1 MRAMASS
8 VPWAGATLSVDCI
21 TTPQCRFARSDL
33 VKMPRTGIKNSFRR
47 DIVAH
52 HGLALVAVGP
62 TFLVVGVLHWT
73 VVDLPAA
80 ILLYLVPIVL
90 AASRWGRGPAITA
103 ALASILGHD
112 LLFVDPRGAFSI
124 ARADE
129 ALGLVLLLF
138 TALVTA
144 QLADGARR
152 GAETA
157 REALVAR
164 RSDELKTAL
173 LRAVTHN
180 LRTPRASIKASVSGL
195 RQPEA
200 AFADEDRAELLA
212 EIEEEADRLDRLVP
226 NLLDA
231 SRLEAGGL
239 KLSSHAHDVSELLSA
254 VLDRLQPKFAGR
266 TVSIEIPDELPPVA
280 CDYAQIDQVVTN
292 LVENALLHT
301 PPGTPVVARAAA
313 VDGGVRI
320 EVVDAGPGVPVTE
333 RERLFRP
340 FERGQTRAP
349 GSGLGLTM
357 ARGFVEAHGG
367 KLWLEDAPVSG
378 SRFVFTLPIRTGAA

>member
-1 MRAMASS
+1 MAPTS
-8 VPWAGATLSVDCI
+8 
-21 TTPQCRFARSDL
+21 
-33 VKMPRTGIKNSFRR
+33 IKNSFRR
-47 DIVAH
+47 DWRAVLLQH
-52 HGLALVAVGP
+52 VLALAAVGA
-62 TFLVVGVLHWT
+62 TLVVVGVLHST

-90 AASRWGRGPAITA
+90 AASRWGREPAITA

-112 LLFVDPRGAFSI
+112 LLFVDPRGTFSV

-152 GAETA
+152 GAERA
-157 REALVAR
+157 REAAVAR

-180 LRTPRASIKASVSGL
+180 LRTPLASIKASVSGL
-195 RQPEA
+195 RQPEVT
-200 AFADEDRAELLA
+200 FAEEDRAELLA
-212 EIEEEADRLDRLVP
+212 EIEEETDRLDRLVT

-231 SRLEAGGL
+231 SRVEAGGL
-239 KLSSHAHDVSELLSA
+239 KISSHPHDLAELIA
-254 VLDRLQPKFAGR
+254 AALDRLQPRLAGR
-266 TVSIEIPDELPPVA
+266 SVSIEVPDELPPVA

-292 LVENALLHT
+292 LLENALLHT
-301 PPGTPVVARAAA
+301 PPGTPVLARATSS
-313 VDGGVRI
+313 GGVVRV
-320 EVVDAGPGVPVTE
+320 EVVDGGPGVPIGE

-349 GSGLGLTM
+349 GSGLGLTI

-378 SRFVFTLPIRTGAA
+378 ARFVFTLPVQAAAA

>member
-1 MRAMASS
+1 MSLWHRRG
-8 VPWAGATLSVDCI
+8 VERGVVVQHLLGLLGVLATFV
-21 TTPQCRFARSDL
+21 
-33 VKMPRTGIKNSFRR
+33 
-47 DIVAH
+47 
-52 HGLALVAVGP
+52 
-62 TFLVVGVLHWT
+62 VVGLLHST

-90 AASRWGRGPAITA
+90 AASRWGRGPAVSA
-103 ALASILGHD
+103 AVVAILGHD
-112 LLFVDPRGAFSI
+112 LLFVEPRGTFSV

-157 REALVAR
+157 REAAVAR

-180 LRTPRASIKASVSGL
+180 LRTPLAAIKASVSGL
-195 RQPEA
+195 RQPDATFA
-200 AFADEDRAELLA
+200 AEDRAELLA
-212 EIEEEADRLDRLVP
+212 EIEEEADRLDRLVT

-239 KLSSHAHDVSELLSA
+239 TLNAHPQDLGELVST
-254 VLDRLQPKFAGR
+254 VVDRLQPRLAGR
-266 TVSIEIPDELPPVA
+266 AVSVEIAEVLPPVP
-280 CDYAQIDQVVTN
+280 CDYAQIEQVLTN
-292 LVENALLHT
+292 LLENAALHT
-301 PPGTPVVARAAA
+301 DAGTPVTARALRQN
-313 VDGGVRI
+313 GVVRV
-320 EVVDAGPGVPVTE
+320 EVEDQGRGIPPTE

-349 GSGLGLTM
+349 GSGLGLTI

-367 KLWLEDAPVSG
+367 KLWLENGSITG
-378 SRFVFTLPIRTGAA
+378 SRFVFTLPIGQSDA

>member
-1 MRAMASS
+1 MERL
-8 VPWAGATLSVDCI
+8 PPTRILG
-21 TTPQCRFARSDL
+21 
-33 VKMPRTGIKNSFRR
+33 R
-47 DIVAH
+47 DVLMQHAVA
-52 HGLALVAVGP
+52 LAAVGV
-62 TFLVVGVLHWT
+62 TLLLVGLLHSS

-103 ALASILGHD
+103 VVAAILGHD
-112 LLFVDPRGAFSI
+112 LLFVDPRGTFSV

-138 TALVTA
+138 VAVVTA

-157 REALVAR
+157 REAALAR
-164 RSDELKTAL
+164 RSDALKTAL

-180 LRTPRASIKASVSGL
+180 LRTPLASIKASVSGL
-195 RQPEA
+195 RQPDA
-200 AFADEDRAELLA
+200 TFPDEDRAELLA
-212 EIEEEADRLDRLVP
+212 EIEEEADRLDRLVT

-239 KLSSHAHDVSELLSA
+239 TVSRHPQDLAELVGAA
-254 VLDRLQPKFAGR
+254 VERIQSRLAGR
-266 TVSIEIPDELPPVA
+266 QVQVHIPEELPPVA

-292 LVENALLHT
+292 LLENALLHT
-301 PPGTPVVARAAA
+301 PPGTPVVARAER
-313 VDGGVRI
+313 DNGVVRV
-320 EVVDAGPGVPVTE
+320 EVVDRGPGIPAAD
-333 RERLFRP
+333 RERLFHP
-340 FERGQTRAP
+340 FERGRSRAP
-349 GSGLGLTM
+349 GTGLGLTI

-367 KLWLEDAPVSG
+367 QLWLEEGPEAG
-378 SRFVFTLPIRTGAA
+378 ARFVFTLPLASVTS

>member
-1 MRAMASS
+1 
-8 VPWAGATLSVDCI
+8 VGATLL
-21 TTPQCRFARSDL
+21 L
-33 VKMPRTGIKNSFRR
+33 V
-47 DIVAH
+47 
-52 HGLALVAVGP
+52 GL
-62 TFLVVGVLHWT
+62 LHST
-73 VVDLPAA
+73 VVDLPVA

-103 ALASILGHD
+103 VVAAILGHD
-112 LLFVDPRGAFSI
+112 LLFVDPRGTFSV

-138 TALVTA
+138 VALVTA

-157 REALVAR
+157 REAAVAR

-180 LRTPRASIKASVSGL
+180 LRTPLASIKASVSGL
-195 RQPEA
+195 RQPDA
-200 AFADEDRAELLA
+200 TFAEEDRAELLA
-212 EIEEEADRLDRLVP
+212 EIEEEADRLDRLVT

-239 KLSSHAHDVSELLSA
+239 TVRRHPQDLAELLSA
-254 VLDRLQPKFAGR
+254 VADRIQSRVAGR
-266 TVSIEIPDELPPVA
+266 RVTIDIPDELPPVA

-292 LVENALLHT
+292 LLENAVIHT
-301 PPGTPVVARAAA
+301 PPGTPVVARAQRADDLVRVEI
-313 VDGGVRI
+313 VDGGRGI
-320 EVVDAGPGVPVTE
+320 PAAD
-333 RERLFRP
+333 RERVFHP
-340 FERGQTRAP
+340 FERGTTPAP
-349 GSGLGLTM
+349 GTGLGLTI

-367 KLWLEDAPVSG
+367 KLWLEEQPPGTG
-378 SRFVFTLPIRTGAA
+378 SRFVFTLPLAVPSA

>member
-1 MRAMASS
+1 VDAPQSS
-8 VPWAGATLSVDCI
+8 RNQRHDVLVQHALALAAVGATL
-21 TTPQCRFARSDL
+21 
-33 VKMPRTGIKNSFRR
+33 
-47 DIVAH
+47 
-52 HGLALVAVGP
+52 
-62 TFLVVGVLHWT
+62 LVVGLLQST

-103 ALASILGHD
+103 VVASILGHD
-112 LLFVDPRGAFSI
+112 LLFVDPRGTFSV

-138 TALVTA
+138 VALVTA

-152 GAETA
+152 GAATA
-157 REALVAR
+157 REAAVAR
-164 RSDELKTAL
+164 QSDELKTAL

-180 LRTPRASIKASVSGL
+180 LRTPLASIKASVSGL

-200 AFADEDRAELLA
+200 AFAEEDRAELLA
-212 EIEEEADRLDRLVP
+212 EIEEEADRLDRLVT

-231 SRLEAGGL
+231 SRLEAGRL
-239 KLSSHAHDVSELLSA
+239 TLSRHPQDLAELIGAA
-254 VLDRLQPKFAGR
+254 VDRLQSRLAGR
-266 TVSIEIPDELPPVA
+266 GEIRIEVTNELPPVA

-292 LVENALLHT
+292 LLENALLHT
-301 PPGTPVVARAAA
+301 PPATPVVTRAARH
-313 VDGGVRI
+313 DGVVRV
-320 EVVDAGPGVPVTE
+320 EVEDQGPGIPPAD

-340 FERGQTRAP
+340 FERGRTRAP
-349 GSGLGLTM
+349 GSGLGLTI

-367 KLWLEDAPVSG
+367 KLWLEDGPARG
-378 SRFVFTLPIRTGAA
+378 ARFVFTLPVLEGGS

>member
-1 MRAMASS
+1 VERLPPTRML
-8 VPWAGATLSVDCI
+8 G
-21 TTPQCRFARSDL
+21 
-33 VKMPRTGIKNSFRR
+33 R
-47 DIVAH
+47 DVLIQHAVA
-52 HGLALVAVGP
+52 LAAVGV
-62 TFLVVGVLHWT
+62 TLLLVGLLHSS

-103 ALASILGHD
+103 VVAAILGHD
-112 LLFVDPRGAFSI
+112 LLFVDPRGTFSV

-138 TALVTA
+138 VAVVTA

-157 REALVAR
+157 REAALAR
-164 RSDELKTAL
+164 RSDALKTAL

-180 LRTPRASIKASVSGL
+180 LRTPLASIKASVSGL
-195 RQPEA
+195 RQPDA
-200 AFADEDRAELLA
+200 TFPDEDRAELLA
-212 EIEEEADRLDRLVP
+212 EIEEEADRLDRLVT

-239 KLSSHAHDVSELLSA
+239 TVSRHPQDLAELVGAA
-254 VLDRLQPKFAGR
+254 VERIQSRLAGR
-266 TVSIEIPDELPPVA
+266 QVQVHIPEELPPVA

-292 LVENALLHT
+292 LLENALLHT
-301 PPGTPVVARAAA
+301 PPGTPVLARAER
-313 VDGGVRI
+313 DNGVVRV
-320 EVVDAGPGVPVTE
+320 EVVDRGPGIPAAD
-333 RERLFRP
+333 RERLFHP
-340 FERGQTRAP
+340 FERGRSRAP
-349 GSGLGLTM
+349 GTGLGLTI

-367 KLWLEDAPVSG
+367 QLWLEEGPEAG
-378 SRFVFTLPIRTGAA
+378 ARFVFTLPLASVTS

>member
-1 MRAMASS
+1 
-8 VPWAGATLSVDCI
+8 V
-21 TTPQCRFARSDL
+21 
-33 VKMPRTGIKNSFRR
+33 RR
-47 DIVAH
+47 DLLLQHLQALAAV
-52 HGLALVAVGP
+52 GLTFVAVG
-62 TFLVVGVLHWT
+62 VLQST

-90 AASRWGRGPAITA
+90 AASNWGRGPAITA
-103 ALASILGHD
+103 AVAAILGHD
-112 LLFVDPRGAFSI
+112 LLFVDPRGTFTVAH
-124 ARADE
+124 ADE

-152 GAETA
+152 GAATA
-157 REALVAR
+157 REVTVAR

-180 LRTPRASIKASVSGL
+180 LRTPLASIKASVSGL
-195 RQPEA
+195 RQPGA
-200 AFADEDRAELLA
+200 NFAEEDRAELLA
-212 EIEEEADRLDRLVP
+212 DIEEEADRLDRLVT

-239 KLSSHAHDVSELLSA
+239 VPSARAQDLGELIGA
-254 VLDRLQPKFAGR
+254 VVDRLTPRFAGR
-266 TVSIEIPDELPPVA
+266 TVGVEIGEELPPVA

-292 LVENALLHT
+292 LLENALIHT
-301 PPGTPVVARAAA
+301 PTGTSVLTRASSD
-313 VDGGVRI
+313 DGMVRV
-320 EVVDAGPGVPVTE
+320 EVIDHGPGVPNDD

-340 FERGQTRAP
+340 FERGQTHAA
-349 GSGLGLTM
+349 GSGLGLTI

-367 KLWLEDAPVSG
+367 KLWVENGTDDGA
-378 SRFVFTLPIRTGAA
+378 RFVFTLPAVKEHP

>member
-1 MRAMASS
+1 MRREVVFQHA
-8 VPWAGATLSVDCI
+8 
-21 TTPQCRFARSDL
+21 
-33 VKMPRTGIKNSFRR
+33 
-47 DIVAH
+47 
-52 HGLALVAVGP
+52 LALVAVGA
-62 TFLVVGVLHWT
+62 TFVVVGVLHST

-90 AASRWGRGPAITA
+90 AASRWGRGPAISA

-112 LLFVDPRGAFSI
+112 LLFVDPRGTFSV

-152 GAETA
+152 SAETA
-157 REALVAR
+157 REAAVAR
-164 RSDELKTAL
+164 RSDAVKTAL

-180 LRTPRASIKASVSGL
+180 LRTPLASIKASVSGL
-195 RQPEA
+195 RQPDA
-200 AFADEDRAELLA
+200 AFAEEDRAELLA
-212 EIEEEADRLDRLVP
+212 EIEEEADRLDRLVT

-239 KLSSHAHDVSELLSA
+239 KLSSHPQDLGELLAA
-254 VLDRLQPKFAGR
+254 VLDRLQPRLAGR
-266 TVSIEIPDELPPVA
+266 HVSVEIPEDLPPVT

-292 LVENALLHT
+292 LLENAILHT
-301 PPGTPVVARAAA
+301 PPGTPVVARARS
-313 VDGGVRI
+313 VDGVVRV
-320 EVVDAGPGVPVTE
+320 EVVDSGPGVPVGE

-340 FERGQTRAP
+340 FERGQTRSP
-349 GSGLGLTM
+349 GSGLGLTI
-357 ARGFVEAHGG
+357 ARGFIEAHGG
-367 KLWLEDAPVSG
+367 KLWLEDAPASG
-378 SRFVFTLPIRTGAA
+378 ARFVFTLPLQRAHL

>member
-1 MRAMASS
+1 M
-8 VPWAGATLSVDCI
+8 
-21 TTPQCRFARSDL
+21 
-33 VKMPRTGIKNSFRR
+33 RR
-47 DIVAH
+47 DVLIQH
-52 HGLALVAVGP
+52 LLALAAVGV
-62 TFLVVGVLHWT
+62 TLLIVGVLQST

-80 ILLYLVPIVL
+80 ILLYLVPILL

-103 ALASILGHD
+103 VVASILGHD
-112 LLFVDPRGAFSI
+112 LLFVDPRGTFSV

-138 TALVTA
+138 VALVTA

-157 REALVAR
+157 REAAVAR

-180 LRTPRASIKASVSGL
+180 LRTPLASIKASVSGL
-195 RQPEA
+195 RQPDA

-212 EIEEEADRLDRLVP
+212 EIEEEADRLDRLVT

-239 KLSSHAHDVSELLSA
+239 TLSRHPQDLVELVGA
-254 VLDRLQPKFAGR
+254 VVDRLQSRFAGR
-266 TVSIEIPDELPPVA
+266 TVGVEMPEELPPVV
-280 CDYAQIDQVVTN
+280 CDYAQIDQVITN
-292 LVENALLHT
+292 LLENALLHT
-301 PPGTPVVARAAA
+301 PPTTPVLARATQ
-313 VDGGVRI
+313 VDGVVRV
-320 EVVDAGPGVPVTE
+320 EVVDRGPGIAVAD
-333 RERLFRP
+333 RERVFRP
-340 FERGQTRAP
+340 FERGRTRAA
-349 GSGLGLTM
+349 GSGLGLTI

-367 KLWLEDAPVSG
+367 KLWLDDATDTG
-378 SRFVFTLPIRTGAA
+378 SRFVFTLPLQIGHA

>member
-1 MRAMASS
+1 
-8 VPWAGATLSVDCI
+8 V
-21 TTPQCRFARSDL
+21 L
-33 VKMPRTGIKNSFRR
+33 VE
-47 DIVAH
+47 
-52 HGLALVAVGP
+52 HGLALAGVG
-62 TFLVVGVLHWT
+62 LSLVGVGFLQST

-90 AASRWGRGPAITA
+90 AASRWGRGPAISAVIA
-103 ALASILGHD
+103 AILGHD
-112 LLFVDPRGAFSI
+112 VLFVDPRGTVSV

-129 ALGLVLLLF
+129 ALGLALLLF

-157 REALVAR
+157 REAAVAR

-180 LRTPRASIKASVSGL
+180 LRTPLASIKASVSGL
-195 RQPEA
+195 RQPDA
-200 AFADEDRAELLA
+200 QFADEDRAELLA
-212 EIEEEADRLDRLVP
+212 EIEEEADRLDRLVT

-231 SRLEAGGL
+231 SRLEAGRLTMTPRPQDMG
-239 KLSSHAHDVSELLSA
+239 ELLGS
-254 VLDRLQPKFAGR
+254 VVDRLQARFAGR
-266 TVSIEIPDELPPVA
+266 ILQVDITDELPPVA

-292 LVENALLHT
+292 LVENALVHT
-301 PPGTPVVARAAA
+301 PPGTPVVARAARQ
-313 VDGGVRI
+313 DGMLRV
-320 EVVDAGPGVPVTE
+320 EVIDAGPGVPVTE

-340 FERGQTRAP
+340 FERGQTTAS
-349 GSGLGLTM
+349 GSGLGLTI

-367 KLWLEDAPVSG
+367 KLWVEDGPGAG
-378 SRFVFTLPIRTGAA
+378 ARFVFTLPLRPAAT

>member
-1 MRAMASS
+1 
-8 VPWAGATLSVDCI
+8 
-21 TTPQCRFARSDL
+21 
-33 VKMPRTGIKNSFRR
+33 MPPKGIKNSFRLMR
-47 DIVAH
+47 REVVVQHA
-52 HGLALVAVGP
+52 LALAAVSA
-62 TFLVVGVLHWT
+62 TFLVVGVLHTT
-73 VVDLPAA
+73 VVDLPAS

-103 ALASILGHD
+103 VVASILGHD
-112 LLFVDPRGAFSI
+112 LLFVDPRGTFSV

-129 ALGLVLLLF
+129 ALGMVLLLF

-152 GAETA
+152 GTEIA
-157 REALVAR
+157 REAAVTR

-180 LRTPRASIKASVSGL
+180 LRTPLASIKASVSGL
-195 RQPEA
+195 RQPGA
-200 AFADEDRAELLA
+200 AFPEEDRAELLA
-212 EIEEEADRLDRLVP
+212 EIEEETDRLDRLVT

-239 KLSSHAHDVSELLSA
+239 KLSSHPHDLAVLLA
-254 VLDRLQPKFAGR
+254 AALDRLQSRLGGR
-266 TVSIEIPDELPPVA
+266 VVSVEIPDDLPSVVL
-280 CDYAQIDQVVTN
+280 DYAQIDQVVTN
-292 LVENALLHT
+292 LLENAILHT
-301 PPGTPVVARAAA
+301 PPGTSVTARATC
-313 VDGGVRI
+313 VDGAVRV
-320 EVVDAGPGVPVTE
+320 EVIDCGPGVPVTE

-349 GSGLGLTM
+349 GSGLGLTI

-367 KLWLEDAPVSG
+367 KLWLEDAPGSG
-378 SRFVFTLPIRTGAA
+378 ARFIFTLPIGSRAT

>member
-1 MRAMASS
+1 VQRPQPTRSARREVLMQHGMSLAAVAS
-8 VPWAGATLSVDCI
+8 TL
-21 TTPQCRFARSDL
+21 A
-33 VKMPRTGIKNSFRR
+33 
-47 DIVAH
+47 
-52 HGLALVAVGP
+52 AVG
-62 TFLVVGVLHWT
+62 LLQST

-103 ALASILGHD
+103 VIAAILGHD
-112 LLFVDPRGAFSI
+112 LLFVDPRGTFSV

-138 TALVTA
+138 VALVTA
-144 QLADGARR
+144 QLAAGARR

-157 REALVAR
+157 REAAAVR

-180 LRTPRASIKASVSGL
+180 LRTPLASIKASVSGL
-195 RQPEA
+195 RQPDA

-212 EIEEEADRLDRLVP
+212 EIEEEADRLDRLVT

-239 KLSSHAHDVSELLSA
+239 TVSRQPQDLAELVGA
-254 VLDRLQPKFAGR
+254 VVDRLQARMPR
-266 TVSIEIPDELPPVA
+266 REVRVDIPEELPPVA
-280 CDYAQIDQVVTN
+280 CDYAQIDQVVAN
-292 LVENALLHT
+292 LLENALVHT
-301 PPGTPVVARAAA
+301 PPTTPVVARATRDNS
-313 VDGGVRI
+313 VIRV
-320 EVVDAGPGVPVTE
+320 EVVDRGPGVPAVD
-333 RERLFRP
+333 RERLFFP
-340 FERGQTRAP
+340 FERGRTRAP
-349 GSGLGLTM
+349 GTGLGLTI

-367 KLWLEDAPVSG
+367 KLWLEDG
-378 SRFVFTLPIRTGAA
+378 SDLGARFVFTLPIESASR

>member
-1 MRAMASS
+1 MDRVQPRKRAVLAQH
-8 VPWAGATLSVDCI
+8 VCALAAVAATL
-21 TTPQCRFARSDL
+21 
-33 VKMPRTGIKNSFRR
+33 
-47 DIVAH
+47 
-52 HGLALVAVGP
+52 
-62 TFLVVGVLHWT
+62 LVVGVLQST

-103 ALASILGHD
+103 VVAAVLGHD
-112 LLFVDPRGAFSI
+112 LLFVDPRGTFSV

-129 ALGLVLLLF
+129 ALSLVLFLF
-138 TALVTA
+138 VALVTG

-157 REALVAR
+157 REAAVVR

-180 LRTPRASIKASVSGL
+180 LRTPLASIKASVSGL

-200 AFADEDRAELLA
+200 TFAEEDRAELLA
-212 EIEEEADRLDRLVP
+212 EIEEEADRLDRLVT

-239 KLSSHAHDVSELLSA
+239 TVSRQSQDLAELLDA
-254 VLDRLQPKFAGR
+254 VVYRVQSRVPGR
-266 TVSIEIPDELPPVA
+266 QVAIEVDDDLPPVQ

-292 LVENALLHT
+292 LVENAIIHT
-301 PPGTPVVARAAA
+301 PPGTQVVARATR
-313 VDGGVRI
+313 DNSSVRVEI
-320 EVVDAGPGVPVTE
+320 VDAGPGIAVVD

-340 FERGQTRAP
+340 FERGRTRAP
-349 GSGLGLTM
+349 GTGLGLTI
-357 ARGFVEAHGG
+357 AQGFVEAHGG
-367 KLWLEDAPVSG
+367 KLWLEDRGAETG
-378 SRFVFTLPIRTGAA
+378 SRFVFTLPVAAHAA

>member
-1 MRAMASS
+1 LDNLQPTRKPAREVLTQHALALAA
-8 VPWAGATLSVDCI
+8 VAATLV
-21 TTPQCRFARSDL
+21 
-33 VKMPRTGIKNSFRR
+33 
-47 DIVAH
+47 
-52 HGLALVAVGP
+52 
-62 TFLVVGVLHWT
+62 VVGLLHST

-103 ALASILGHD
+103 VIAAILAHD
-112 LLFVDPRGAFSI
+112 LLFVDPLGTFSV

-138 TALVTA
+138 VALVTA

-157 REALVAR
+157 REAAIAR

-180 LRTPRASIKASVSGL
+180 LRTPLASIKAGVSGL

-200 AFADEDRAELLA
+200 TFADEDRAELLA
-212 EIEEEADRLDRLVP
+212 EIEEEADRLDRLVT

-231 SRLEAGGL
+231 SRLEAGGVTVRRQPQDL
-239 KLSSHAHDVSELLSA
+239 GELVSTVA
-254 VLDRLQPKFAGR
+254 DRIQSRAKDR
-266 TVSIEIPDELPPVA
+266 VVKVDIPDELPPVS

-292 LVENALLHT
+292 LIENAVIHT
-301 PPGTPVVARAAA
+301 PAGTPVVARAQRENGA
-313 VDGGVRI
+313 VRVEI
-320 EVVDAGPGVPVTE
+320 VDCGQGIPIAD
-333 RERLFRP
+333 RERLFHP
-340 FERGQTRAP
+340 FERGRTRAQ
-349 GSGLGLTM
+349 GTGLGLTI

-367 KLWLEDAPVSG
+367 RLWLDDDP
-378 SRFVFTLPIRTGAA
+378 SRPGAHFIFTLPLATPS